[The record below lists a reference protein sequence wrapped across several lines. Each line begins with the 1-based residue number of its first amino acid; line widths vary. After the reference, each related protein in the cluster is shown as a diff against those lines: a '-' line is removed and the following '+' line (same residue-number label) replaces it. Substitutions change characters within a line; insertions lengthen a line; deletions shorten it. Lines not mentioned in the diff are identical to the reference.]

1 MQERIKKF
9 LQDIGL
15 SEKEAAVYLSLLSV
29 DSASVI
35 ELSKS
40 TDINRTTL
48 YPILDD
54 LIAKKLV
61 IETKQDKKVRFQAE
75 PPERIETYV
84 QNRKNQ
90 LEEQEKVLE
99 DIIPQMRGFVR
110 HTGERPVVKFFEGRE
125 GILESLNTYYEA
137 GDNEK
142 EEYLI
147 YPRRDIKDL
156 FSPKEQEKAKSSRIK
171 RKIFM
176 NSIFTSEEDYPSNE
190 LAARYRI
197 DSDKYKI
204 SAEIGI
210 YADRV
215 YMHILSSNMSAV
227 YIKSKDVAETM
238 KTLFKLAIEGVKS
251 NKNQQQ

>member
-15 SEKEAAVYLSLLSV
+15 SEKEASVYLSLLSV

-61 IETKQDKKVRFQAE
+61 VEIKQDKKVRFQAE

-99 DIIPQMRGFVR
+99 DIIPQMRGFSR
-110 HTGERPVVKFFEGRE
+110 QTGEKPIVKIYEGHD
-125 GILESLNTYYEA
+125 GILDAMSDYYEFA
-137 GDNEK
+137 DKDQEAYLVYSRDLVEDAFSKK
-142 EEYLI
+142 ELDAIKNKRIGKKITTNAIYTKESGEYITELSPNRLRVDAQKYPILCDISIHDDRVRFITLKRNLSAILI
-147 YPRRDIKDL
+147 KNRDI
-156 FSPKEQEKAKSSRIK
+156 
-171 RKIFM
+171 
-176 NSIFTSEEDYPSNE
+176 
-190 LAARYRI
+190 
-197 DSDKYKI
+197 
-204 SAEIGI
+204 
-210 YADRV
+210 
-215 YMHILSSNMSAV
+215 
-227 YIKSKDVAETM
+227 AET
-238 KTLFKLAIEGVKS
+238 LQSLIRLVLDAQ
-251 NKNQQQ
+251 KNNRT

>member
-61 IETKQDKKVRFQAE
+61 VEIKHDKKVRFQAE

-99 DIIPQMRGFVR
+99 DIIPQMRGFSR
-110 HTGERPVVKFFEGRE
+110 QTGEKPIVKIYEGHD
-125 GILESLNTYYEA
+125 GILDAMSDYYEFLGKDQDA
-137 GDNEK
+137 YLVYSRDLIESAFSKKELEQIKQKRLGKNIPASAIYTKSDGDYTTELSPNQLRVDAEK
-142 EEYLI
+142 
-147 YPRRDIKDL
+147 YPILADIAVL
-156 FSPKEQEKAKSSRIK
+156 
-171 RKIFM
+171 
-176 NSIFTSEEDYPSNE
+176 
-190 LAARYRI
+190 
-197 DSDKYKI
+197 
-204 SAEIGI
+204 G
-210 YADRV
+210 DRV
-215 YMHILSSNMSAV
+215 RFITLKRNLSAIL
-227 YIKSKDVAETM
+227 IKNQDIAET
-238 KTLFKLAIEGVKS
+238 LQSLIKLVLDS
-251 NKNQQQ
+251 QNNNRT

>member
-61 IETKQDKKVRFQAE
+61 VEIKHDKKVRFQAE

-99 DIIPQMRGFVR
+99 DIIPQMRGFSR
-110 HTGERPVVKFFEGRE
+110 QTGEKPIVKIYEGHD
-125 GILESLNTYYEA
+125 GILDALTDYYEFHDKDEEAYLVYSRDLIEASFSKKELDAIKNKRVDKKIIVNAIYSNSTGDYITELSPKQLRVDAEKYPILCDISIHADRVRFITLKRNLSAILIKNKDIAETLESLIRLVLDVQK
-137 GDNEK
+137 DN
-142 EEYLI
+142 
-147 YPRRDIKDL
+147 R
-156 FSPKEQEKAKSSRIK
+156 
-171 RKIFM
+171 
-176 NSIFTSEEDYPSNE
+176 T
-190 LAARYRI
+190 
-197 DSDKYKI
+197 
-204 SAEIGI
+204 
-210 YADRV
+210 
-215 YMHILSSNMSAV
+215 
-227 YIKSKDVAETM
+227 
-238 KTLFKLAIEGVKS
+238 
-251 NKNQQQ
+251 

>member
-15 SEKEAAVYLSLLSV
+15 SEKEASIYLSLLSV

-61 IETKQDKKVRFQAE
+61 IEIKQDKKIRFQAE

-99 DIIPQMRGFVR
+99 DIIPQMRGFSR
-110 HTGERPVVKFFEGRE
+110 QTGEKPIVKIYEGHD
-125 GILESLNTYYEA
+125 GILDALTDYYEFSDKDEEA
-137 GDNEK
+137 YLVYSRDLIEDAFSKK
-142 EEYLI
+142 EL
-147 YPRRDIKDL
+147 DTIKN
-156 FSPKEQEKAKSSRIK
+156 KRIK
-171 RKIFM
+171 RKVVTNVIYSKESGEYITDLSPRQLRVDSAKYPILCDI
-176 NSIFTSEEDYPSNE
+176 SIH
-190 LAARYRI
+190 
-197 DSDKYKI
+197 
-204 SAEIGI
+204 G
-210 YADRV
+210 DRV
-215 YMHILSSNMSAV
+215 RFITLKRNLSAIL
-227 YIKSKDVAETM
+227 IKNKDIAETLESLIRLVLDVQ
-238 KTLFKLAIEGVKS
+238 KDNRT
-251 NKNQQQ
+251 